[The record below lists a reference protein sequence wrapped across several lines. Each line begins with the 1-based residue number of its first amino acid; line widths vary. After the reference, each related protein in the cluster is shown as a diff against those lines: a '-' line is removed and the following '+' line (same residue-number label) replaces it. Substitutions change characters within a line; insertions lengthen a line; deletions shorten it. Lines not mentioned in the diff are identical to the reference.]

1 MLFLHQIQRL
11 LQGMRCQTST
21 DYAWYRSQ
29 HALKNVSQRAVGGGG
44 PFHALGATMLLW
56 QDDLQSCYSAGMI
69 PPISSAGGDAETGFA
84 KGSLS
89 LLWPLF
95 LVICFSQFVE
105 TLSCTLQGRRVRAET
120 GLTVFEHSLAFAE
133 AEAVVSHQLGLGF
146 FGTVTGNSEV
156 QQSGPD
162 KGLPYLAVA
171 AVQRSAILSR
181 YDTTP
186 EVLFVG
192 LISSCSHLTSHVLV
206 LFGLQNRFRLWSTG
220 FWGLTLKG
228 VLSWGWLTFSAE
240 PLPGRIDISQFP
252 TVCIVGYVPHILTF
266 MGICICAI
274 IYLIALFLL
283 ALSPAI
289 ETQQASS
296 FRERISMA
304 QESLQANMH
313 FSSMHI
319 DRGEDFFNA
328 LLKVGFTALLAAT
341 EAVFLHEGRPISV
354 RMWTWLEENR
364 MRDVERVRAA
374 QADAGSDDSA
384 IADDDGSSM
393 VVEGMGLKDTG
404 RSVLPSGYGREKST
418 TELSSNER
426 EPNRIR
432 GSGGVGASERSARWL
447 MVWKLFRRI
456 AWLLIGWFVTAAFG
470 ALEAFG
476 IRLES
481 RWVRRLAYGKN
492 VDHTDAH
499 NAAAGLKPATLEF
512 WLLSNAGELYLP
524 PDDNVDV
531 EAEMRKRIQ
540 RRGGPLTSH
549 EERELDV
556 NIYEWWKQGGWFG
569 ELDESG
575 DYEPEK
581 EGKDVNEDLAID
593 GRSRRHGSTE
603 DAEWDTAD
611 DNDDDDD
618 DGTLTPIQERSG
630 LHSRDSSP
638 LPNLARDVTR
648 LAGMLNPK
656 TKEEQQEAQ
665 MLSYRL
671 QRRAPLTR
679 SQYQRLLER
688 ERNQILTSAVRC
700 RQLLV
705 NGSNTITAASPS
717 LTSAASTKSMLTT
730 ADEEAELLEHL
741 ILSRRSEVGKSRS
754 ESSNSATTGPSKTT
768 TGNDSRFASWPLGAE
783 TLPCVVCQTS
793 PRTILVWPCRC
804 FSVCDDCRV
813 SLAMNN
819 FGSCVC
825 CRREVLGFSRIYLP

>member
-1 MLFLHQIQRL
+1 
-11 LQGMRCQTST
+11 MRCQTST
-21 DYAWYRSQ
+21 DYALYRSQ
-29 HALKNVSQRAVGGGG
+29 HTLKNVSQSTVGGRG
-44 PFHALGATMLLW
+44 PFHALGATMLPW

-69 PPISSAGGDAETGFA
+69 RPVSSTGGDSETVFA

-95 LVICFSQFVE
+95 FVLSFSQFVE

-146 FGTVTGNSEV
+146 FGTSTGNSDGR
-156 QQSGPD
+156 SGSD
-162 KGLPYLAVA
+162 TGLPYLAVA

-181 YDTTP
+181 YNTTP

-220 FWGLTLKG
+220 FWGLTLMG
-228 VLSWGWLTFSAE
+228 ILSWGWLTFSAE

-266 MGICICAI
+266 VGIWICGI

-289 ETQQASS
+289 ATRRASS
-296 FRERISMA
+296 FRQRISMA

-341 EAVFLHEGRPISV
+341 EAVFLNEGRPINV
-354 RMWTWLEENR
+354 RMWTWLEESR
-364 MRDVERVRAA
+364 MRDVERIRAA
-374 QADAGSDDSA
+374 QADAGSDHGTT
-384 IADDDGSSM
+384 ADDDGSSM
-393 VVEGMGLKDTG
+393 VIEGMGLKDTG
-404 RSVLPSGYGREKST
+404 GNVLPSGYGREKST

-432 GSGGVGASERSARWL
+432 GSGGVGASERSTRWL

-456 AWLLIGWFVTAAFG
+456 AWLLIGWFVTALFR

-476 IRLES
+476 VGLES
-481 RWVRRLAYGKN
+481 RWLRKFTYGKKM
-492 VDHTDAH
+492 DHADAPK
-499 NAAAGLKPATLEF
+499 AAAGLEPAALDF
-512 WLLSNAGELYLP
+512 WLLSDTGELYLP

-531 EAEMRKRIQ
+531 EAEMRNRIQ
-540 RRGGPLTSH
+540 RGSGPLTSQ

-556 NIYEWWKQGGWFG
+556 NLYEWWKQGGWFG

-581 EGKDVNEDLAID
+581 EGKDVNDDVAID
-593 GRSRRHGSTE
+593 GHSRRHGSTE
-603 DAEWDTAD
+603 DAGWDSAD
-611 DNDDDDD
+611 DNDDDDN
-618 DGTLTPIQERSG
+618 DGILTPTRDRSG
-630 LHSRDSSP
+630 LHSRESSP
-638 LPNLARDVTR
+638 LPDLARDITR

-656 TKEEQQEAQ
+656 TREEQQEAQ
-665 MLSYRL
+665 MLSHRL
-671 QRRAPLTR
+671 QRCTPLTR
-679 SQYQRLLER
+679 SQYRRSLER
-688 ERNQILTSAVRC
+688 ERNQILTSAVR
-700 RQLLV
+700 RRRLLI
-705 NGSNTITAASPS
+705 NGSDTTTATASPS
-717 LTSAASTKSMLTT
+717 LTSVTDTRGTLIT
-730 ADEEAELLEHL
+730 ADEEAELLEYL
-741 ILSRRSEVGKSRS
+741 ILSRRNEMGNSRPQ
-754 ESSNSATTGPSKTT
+754 SSNTATTGASNTT
-768 TGNDSRFASWPLGAE
+768 TDDGSTFASWPLGAE

-825 CRREVLGFSRIYLP
+825 CRRDVLGFSRIYLP